1 MTCQFSPYRCKIMW
15 IINNDIII
23 KKTKR
28 SSFVGYAPGQA
39 SKASSQRKSNKPETT
54 FWKRR
59 KGWGRHFTI
68 TTTTCFDWWK
78 FPQTQTRVI
87 QSDIYVPKCW
97 VDLSF
102 NSRVI
107 LDFLVLKLSFFGSK
121 SRTISSM
128 NVAAF

>member
-1 MTCQFSPYRCKIMW
+1 MTCQFSPYRCKIMG
-15 IINNDIII
+15 IINNNIII

-28 SSFVGYAPGQA
+28 SSFVGYASGQA
-39 SKASSQRKSNKPETT
+39 SKASSQRKSDVPETT

-87 QSDIYVPKCW
+87 QSDIYLLKCW

-102 NSRVI
+102 NTRVI
-107 LDFLVLKLSFFGSK
+107 FVLKLRIFWLKLG
-121 SRTISSM
+121 TIFSV
-128 NVAAF
+128 NIAAF